1 MPTNSII
8 LQPPLSLKWP
18 TPKLKTL
25 PPQWVERL
33 QFILMLQLV
42 SPSLVQ
48 QPQLQ
53 FLSKHCWDVEFLSM
67 IDKNGSNQTSFR
79 MKTQA
84 YAQHGPT
91 NVHPIAPHSW
101 YFIQLNVIWCIILPC
116 WCVVLIED
124 GVSDTKR
131 LKCKFFHDGNAVI
144 STTHTFW
151 RIS

>member
-1 MPTNSII
+1 MMPTNSII

-84 YAQHGPT
+84 YAPT
-91 NVHPIAPHSW
+91 RTNQCTSHRSSFLILHS
-101 YFIQLNVIWCIILPC
+101 
-116 WCVVLIED
+116 IECY
-124 GVSDTKR
+124 
-131 LKCKFFHDGNAVI
+131 LMHH
-144 STTHTFW
+144 TTLLMCGFN
-151 RIS
+151 